1 MGVEICTDLCVVYRG
16 RTLLFPSAGEEDCF
30 ESAALWKASQ
40 LKPRSALQPT
50 EPSAPMPF
58 WPHERNRILV
68 RE

>member
-1 MGVEICTDLCVVYRG
+1 MGVEIPHDLCAVHRG
-16 RTLLFPSAGEEDCF
+16 HMLLFPSAGGEDYF

-58 WPHERNRILV
+58 WPQERNRVLV